1 VLLPAAI
8 WQCANDRVIV
18 ASIGGVDSL
27 SFTGMQPII
36 AIIWYEEMGRTV

>member
-8 WQCANDRVIV
+8 WHCANDRVIV
-18 ASIGGVDSL
+18 AFKGVVDSL

-36 AIIWYEEMGRTV
+36 AITWYEYI